1 MEAPSGWF
9 IYLLY
14 IVNGLHLA
22 LDLTQHCLAEAQ
34 HIIGDYNKA
43 LDSLIM

>member
-1 MEAPSGWF
+1 MI

-34 HIIGDYNKA
+34 HIVGDYKEA
-43 LDSLIM
+43 LDSLLT